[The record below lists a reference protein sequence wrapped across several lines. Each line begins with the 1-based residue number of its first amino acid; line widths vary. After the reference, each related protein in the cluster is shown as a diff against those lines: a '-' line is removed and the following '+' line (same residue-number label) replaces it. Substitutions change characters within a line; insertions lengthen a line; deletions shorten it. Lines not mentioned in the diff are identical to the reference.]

1 MSFDANIFFGATG
14 FVFGVVGTFIA
25 VEEYLKNGKLKKIID
40 GIKNEG
46 FAQNIKKGLDMLP
59 NISDLELQEVAQQL
73 SSKYLIPY
81 LNASN
86 TGDQNNVLNLWE
98 KVALDVGKTVDSNIR
113 RSNSSAPSGLSEY
126 IAFSF
131 LSAYSKDRAQDFLT
145 NVVSRHPSTEANFAR
160 YYLSAKNNPR
170 SIADILRKFE
180 TFSKEEVEA
189 ILTGLKGQI
198 PTKIAEL
205 FRNAKWNQR
214 MVERLREFVNNRNLS
229 YNSIVGKLLETNPM
243 PKLYF
248 IFKNEGTEPETE
260 DAPANGKIVLAK
272 LNEMR
277 SKGEIN
283 AITNMASIYFGKD
296 ETAIRRF
303 LESLPSGTENN
314 YVVFVGEVDPLT
326 MNVKTSDK
334 LDGVPERMYLNL
346 QNFRDFKDI
355 YEGII
360 VKLGLKPSEIIET
373 ADLGF
378 LLEIKTTALSDAL
391 RKHSE
396 SIKKELGDNIGRAI
410 EALTDLKN
418 LDEDEIG
425 QFADILSKKCN
436 LKPSNGREI
445 ALKIVKESKELY
457 DSVYG
462 KDRTNHA

>member
-1 MSFDANIFFGATG
+1 MSFDSNIFFGVTG
-14 FVFGVVGTFIA
+14 FVFGAVGTFIA

-46 FAQNIKKGLDMLP
+46 FSQNIKKGLDMLP
-59 NISDLELQEVAQQL
+59 SISDLELQNVAQQL
-73 SSKYLIPY
+73 SSKYLISY

-98 KVALDVGKTVDSNIR
+98 KVALDIGKIVDANIR
-113 RSNSSAPSGLSEY
+113 RSNFSAPAGLSEY
-126 IAFSF
+126 ITFSF
-131 LSAYSKDRAQDFLT
+131 LSAYSRDRAQDYLM
-145 NVVSRHPSTEANFAR
+145 NVVGKNPIIETNFAR
-160 YYLSAKNNPR
+160 YYLSARNSPR
-170 SIADILRKFE
+170 SIADILGKFE
-180 TFSKEEVEA
+180 TFSREEVEA
-189 ILTGLKGQI
+189 ILAGLKGQI

-205 FRNAKWNQR
+205 FRSTKWNQR
-214 MVERLREFVNNRNLS
+214 MVERLREFVNNRSLS

-248 IFKNEGTEPETE
+248 IFKNEGSEPETE

-277 SKGEIN
+277 AKGEIN

-296 ETAIRRF
+296 ETAIKKF

-326 MNVKTSDK
+326 MNVKTSDR

-346 QNFRDFKDI
+346 QNFRDFKNI

-360 VKLGLKPSEIIET
+360 VRLGLKPSEIIET

-378 LLEIKTTALSDAL
+378 LLETKTAVLSDAL

-396 SIKKELGDNIGRAI
+396 SIKKELGESIGREI
-410 EALTDLKN
+410 GILTDLRN

-425 QFADILSKKCN
+425 QFADILSRKCG
-436 LKPSNGREI
+436 LKPSSGREI
-445 ALKIVKESKELY
+445 ALKVVKESKELY

-462 KDRTNHA
+462 KD